1 MIGSINYYSTI
12 NKLTMERF
20 NIFNQIHKGLRAALY
35 DTALQLQQ
43 ADFTSA
49 SESESALEKVRE
61 VVMLFDE
68 HAHKEDTF
76 VLPAI
81 LQYEPSVVDA
91 FEQEHVADLALA
103 RQLSDAVKQLDS
115 LLKAADREA
124 AGRKLNVIFV
134 EFVAFN
140 LKHMAKEEDVINNIL
155 WRYYTDGE
163 ILQIQNRIVESTEP
177 WHQDFFSKWMLRGI
191 NNTEAAAWL
200 MAVQR
205 IAPSIVYQ
213 TLFNKARQEYSKK
226 RFQHLVESLQE
237 NVVLN

>member
-1 MIGSINYYSTI
+1 
-12 NKLTMERF
+12 MERF

-49 SESESALEKVRE
+49 SESESVLEKVKE

-91 FEQEHVADLALA
+91 FEQEHVADFALA
-103 RQLSDAVKQLDS
+103 ALLSDAVKQLDS
-115 LLKAADREA
+115 LLKAGDREA

-140 LKHMAKEEDVINNIL
+140 LRHMAKEEDVINNIL

-163 ILQIQNRIVESTEP
+163 ILQIQNRIVESTTP

-191 NNTEAAAWL
+191 NNAEAAAWL

-205 IAPSIVYQ
+205 TAPAIVYQ
-213 TLFNKARQEYSKK
+213 TLFSKARQEYSKK
-226 RFQHLVESLQE
+226 RFQQLVDSLQE
-237 NVVLN
+237 SVVLN

>member
-1 MIGSINYYSTI
+1 
-12 NKLTMERF
+12 MERF

-35 DTALQLQQ
+35 DTAIQLQQ

-68 HAHKEDTF
+68 HAHKEDKF

-81 LQYEPSVVDA
+81 LQYEPSVVDS
-91 FEQEHVADLALA
+91 FEQEHVADHALA
-103 RQLSDAVKQLDS
+103 SQLSDAVKHLDS

-163 ILQIQNRIVESTEP
+163 ILQIQTRIVESTEP
-177 WHQDFFSKWMLRGI
+177 WHQDFFSKWMLHGI
-191 NNTEAAAWL
+191 NNKEAAAWL

-205 IAPSIVYQ
+205 TAPPIVYQ
-213 TLFNKARQEYSKK
+213 TLFNKARQEYPKK
-226 RFQHLVESLQE
+226 RFQNLVNSLQE
-237 NVVLN
+237 SVVLN

>member
-1 MIGSINYYSTI
+1 
-12 NKLTMERF
+12 MERF

-68 HAHKEDTF
+68 HAHKEDKF

-81 LQYEPSVVDA
+81 LQYEPSVVDS
-91 FEQEHVADLALA
+91 FEQEHVADHALA
-103 RQLSDAVKQLDS
+103 SQLSDAVKHLDS

-177 WHQDFFSKWMLRGI
+177 WHQDFFSKWMLRGL
-191 NNTEAAAWL
+191 NNKEAAAWL

-205 IAPSIVYQ
+205 SAPAIVYQ
-213 TLFNKARQEYSKK
+213 TLFNKARQEYPKK
-226 RFQHLVESLQE
+226 RFQNLVESLQE
-237 NVVLN
+237 SVVLN

>member
-1 MIGSINYYSTI
+1 
-12 NKLTMERF
+12 MERF
-20 NIFNQIHKGLRAALY
+20 NIFNQVHKGLRAALY

-49 SESESALEKVRE
+49 SESESALEKVKE

-103 RQLSDAVKQLDS
+103 RKLSEAVKQSDS
-115 LLKAADREA
+115 LLKAGDREA

-134 EFVAFN
+134 EFLAFN
-140 LKHMAKEEDVINNIL
+140 LKHMAKEEDIINNLL

-163 ILQIQNRIVESTEP
+163 ILQIQNRIVESTKP

-191 NNTEAAAWL
+191 NNAEAAAWFL
-200 MAVQR
+200 AVQR
-205 IAPSIVYQ
+205 TAPAIVYQ
-213 TLFNKARQEYSKK
+213 TLFSKAKQEYSKK
-226 RFQHLVESLQE
+226 RFQQLVESLQE
-237 NVVLN
+237 SVVLN

>member
-1 MIGSINYYSTI
+1 
-12 NKLTMERF
+12 MERF